1 MLQELGIA
9 HVLNNASLSVGW
21 HAQDVVDIESNIESL
36 SAREGLV
43 TLLLILLAGS
53 VRQGE
58 VQELKMFDQDLTE
71 WQEFNEIVLEN
82 HL

>member
-1 MLQELGIA
+1 M
-9 HVLNNASLSVGW
+9 GW
-21 HAQDVVDIESNIESL
+21 HAQEVMDIESNVENF
-36 SAREGLV
+36 SAREILI

-53 VRQGE
+53 VRHGE
-58 VQELKMFDQDLTE
+58 VLEVKMFDQDLTE